1 MDVVDELIKLHEEHV
16 SGLLRLCGQAGWPD
30 YGEQELKL
38 LVQQGR
44 FSVIKMSAVILFPA
58 SACFCLAVLLLS
70 ALLSLTR
77 NINGSVLAG
86 VW

>member
-1 MDVVDELIKLHEEHV
+1 MDVVDELIELHEEHV

-44 FSVIKMSAVILFPA
+44 FSVIKMSAV
-58 SACFCLAVLLLS
+58 
-70 ALLSLTR
+70 R
-77 NINGSVLAG
+77 
-86 VW
+86 